1 MTIKAKL
8 TYTIKPTHPDFQY
21 LTESWLPEKRFTDE
35 DTWHINPDCF
45 YEEEDIEDYIKENM
59 LLTAGGGYDW
69 NGIDN
74 IEFEMKEV
82 NQYA

>member
-1 MTIKAKL
+1 MLTIKAKL

-21 LTESWLPEKRFTDE
+21 LTESWTPEKKFTDE
-35 DTWHINPDCF
+35 DVWHINPDCF
-45 YEEEDIEDYIKENM
+45 YGEEDIEGYIKENM

-74 IEFEMKEV
+74 IEFEMKEG
-82 NQYA
+82 N

>member
-1 MTIKAKL
+1 MIIKAKL

-21 LTESWLPEKRFTDE
+21 LTEGWTPEKRFTDE
-35 DTWHINPDCF
+35 DVWHINPDCF
-45 YEEEDIEDYIKENM
+45 HGEEDIEDFIKENM

-74 IEFEMKEV
+74 VEFEMKEE
-82 NQYA
+82 N

>member
-21 LTESWLPEKRFTDE
+21 LTESWTPEKKFTDE
-35 DTWHINPDCF
+35 DVWHINPDCF
-45 YEEEDIEDYIKENM
+45 CGEEDIEDYIKETM

-82 NQYA
+82 N

>member
-8 TYTIKPTHPDFQY
+8 TYTIKPTHPYFEY
-21 LTESWLPEKRFTDE
+21 LAETWTPEKRFTDE
-35 DTWHINPDCF
+35 ETWHINPNYF
-45 YEEEDIEDYIKENM
+45 YGEEDIEDFIKKDM

-69 NGIDN
+69 KGIDN

-82 NQYA
+82 N